1 MRVIIDKYFY
11 TLDKTLRQES
21 KMCLTNENFQRRQC
35 LCLCNDGYIPKQK
48 KGFSLSNHQEYVMPV
63 GIFKVHFGPEKKW
76 SEV

>member
-35 LCLCNDGYIPKQK
+35 LCLCNDGYIPK
-48 KGFSLSNHQEYVMPV
+48 
-63 GIFKVHFGPEKKW
+63 
-76 SEV
+76 